1 MIASRRRDRSVT
13 IEPETIG
20 NGDDPMFFL
29 LRVAF
34 WVSLVI
40 LLIPA
45 DPQLAAERGEG
56 REVSTFEAIDA
67 AQTTY
72 QDVKGFCGR
81 NPTACDVGQVALDTF
96 TAKARTGAR
105 WVYRQ
110 LGDDPETGRAP
121 TVTGTTGRST
131 APSGLR
137 PTIGWDA
144 PLPPPRPIG

>member
-1 MIASRRRDRSVT
+1 
-13 IEPETIG
+13 
-20 NGDDPMFFL
+20 MFFL

-34 WVSLVI
+34 WLSLVI

-45 DPQLAAERGEG
+45 DPQIAAEQNHG
-56 REVSTFEAIDA
+56 RDVSTFEAIDA

-81 NPTACDVGQVALDTF
+81 NPGACDIGRVALDTF

-105 WVYRQ
+105 WVSRQ
-110 LGDDPETGRAP
+110 LDGSADEAAPATITGSTRN
-121 TVTGTTGRST
+121 TVPN
-131 APSGLR
+131 ALR
-137 PTIGWDA
+137 PTLGWDA